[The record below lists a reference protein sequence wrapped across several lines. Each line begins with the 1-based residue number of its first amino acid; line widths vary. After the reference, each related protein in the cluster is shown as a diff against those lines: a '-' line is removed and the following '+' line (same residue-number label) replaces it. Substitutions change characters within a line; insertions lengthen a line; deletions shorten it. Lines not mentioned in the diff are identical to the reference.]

1 MKIVITEIEATSEDL
16 RASNGLAD
24 SLAALMRGVF
34 NRFIYRNSWSD
45 DAAEEEDDDISGS
58 DQ

>member
-24 SLAALMRGVF
+24 SLAAFMRGVF
-34 NRFIYRNSWSD
+34 NRNIRSD
-45 DAAEEEDDDISGS
+45 DEAEEGDDEAED
-58 DQ
+58 

>member
-24 SLAALMRGVF
+24 SLATFVRGFF
-34 NRFIYRNSWSD
+34 NRNIYRNSWSD
-45 DAAEEEDDDISGS
+45 DAAEEGDDEDEG
-58 DQ
+58 

>member
-24 SLAALMRGVF
+24 SLAAFMRGVF
-34 NRFIYRNSWSD
+34 NRSIYRNSWSD
-45 DAAEEEDDDISGS
+45 DAAEEGDDEDEG
-58 DQ
+58 